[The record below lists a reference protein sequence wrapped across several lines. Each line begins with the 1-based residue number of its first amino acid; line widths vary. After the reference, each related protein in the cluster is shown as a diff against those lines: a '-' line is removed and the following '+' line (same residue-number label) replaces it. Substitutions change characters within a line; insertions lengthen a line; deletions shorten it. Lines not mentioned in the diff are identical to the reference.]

1 MLSSLAVDLR
11 ALRSLR
17 WSPTVVHQVMILITE
32 LADGR
37 DPSGPRVSGLLIEAA
52 GVRVLV
58 DPGGSS
64 RGEYTLPLALTASE
78 HLDAIVLTHAHADHS
93 AGLQAVMA
101 AYPIVPVL
109 ATPSTVALL
118 QLLGRFTDATL
129 AHARPT
135 PFYERCT
142 FEPTC
147 HGPAWTVRLLPAGHL
162 LGAAMVVL
170 DTPEGRVVC
179 SGDVSLASQY
189 TVRRAARPRQRA
201 DVLVLESTY
210 GDREFRP
217 RVLEEAR
224 LVDQVRAALERGGHV
239 LIAAPP
245 LGTAQEVL
253 LTLLDAR
260 LQGRLAGVTVWVDEM
275 VGAVNSVYARYAP
288 LDYPRLARWIA
299 SHGNPFHPDDRLVLV
314 VQPRNQGAVLHGPPA
329 IIVTSSPTFRSG
341 PSRFYA
347 KALVKGAKH
356 LILVPAGGAAQQH
369 VVQAVAPRIARCT
382 IGSYGL
388 MSHADGAALAA
399 LAVRWHPELVV
410 INHGQS
416 AAKAALQARLVRNG
430 LHAVVAPA
438 GHPIGWPAGAT

>member
-32 LADGR
+32 LADSR

-64 RGEYTLPLALTASE
+64 RGKYTLPLALTASE

-101 AYPIVPVL
+101 AYPIVPML

-142 FEPTC
+142 FESIC

-253 LTLLDAR
+253 LTLAQAR
-260 LQGRLAGVTVWVDEM
+260 LQGKLAGVIWVDEM
-275 VGAVNSVYARYAP
+275 VASINSVYAQHAA
-288 LDYPRLARWIA
+288 LDYPRLARWIV
-299 SHGNPFHPDDRLVLV
+299 SHGNPFRPEDKLVSV
-314 VQPRNQGAVLHGPPA
+314 VQPQDRGAALQGPPA
-329 IIVTSSPTFRSG
+329 IIVTSSPTFRSDPG
-341 PSRFYA
+341 RFYA
-347 KALVKGAKH
+347 RALAEATEH
-356 LILVPAGGAAQQH
+356 LILAPAGGTGRH
-369 VVQAVAPRIARCT
+369 VEQAVAPRIVRCT
-382 IGSYGL
+382 VGSYGL

-399 LAVRWHPELVV
+399 LAARWHPELVV
-410 INHGQS
+410 INHGQPE
-416 AAKAALQARLVRNG
+416 AKAALQARLAESG
-430 LHAVVAPA
+430 LHAVVARGGQPL
-438 GHPIGWPAGAT
+438 GGPPRAT

>member
-162 LGAAMVVL
+162 LGAAMAVL
-170 DTPEGRVVC
+170 ETPEGCVVC

-189 TVRRAARPRQRA
+189 TVRRAARPRQQA

-217 RVLEEAR
+217 RGLEEAR
-224 LVDQVRAALERGGHV
+224 LVAQVRAALDRGGRV
-239 LIAAPP
+239 LIAASP
-245 LGTAQEVL
+245 LGTAQEIL
-253 LTLLDAR
+253 LTLAQAR
-260 LQGRLAGVTVWVDEM
+260 LQGKLAGVIWVDE
-275 VGAVNSVYARYAP
+275 VVASVNSVYAQHAP
-288 LDYPRLARWIA
+288 ADYPRLARWIA
-299 SHGNPFHPDDRLVLV
+299 SHGNPFQLDDGLASV
-314 VQPRNQGAVLHGPPA
+314 VGPRDRGAALQGPPA

-341 PSRFYA
+341 TSRFYA
-347 KALVKGAKH
+347 KALAEAADH
-356 LILVPAGGAAQQH
+356 LILAPAGGAARQH
-369 VVQAVAPRIARCT
+369 VEQTVAPRRVRCT
-382 IGSYGL
+382 IGTYGL
-388 MSHADGAALAA
+388 MSHADGAALTA
-399 LAVRWHPELVV
+399 LAARWHPKLVV
-410 INHGQS
+410 INHGQPE
-416 AAKAALQARLVRNG
+416 AKAALQARLAKSG
-430 LHAVVAPA
+430 LHAIVARA
-438 GHPIGWPAGAT
+438 GQPIGWPARAT